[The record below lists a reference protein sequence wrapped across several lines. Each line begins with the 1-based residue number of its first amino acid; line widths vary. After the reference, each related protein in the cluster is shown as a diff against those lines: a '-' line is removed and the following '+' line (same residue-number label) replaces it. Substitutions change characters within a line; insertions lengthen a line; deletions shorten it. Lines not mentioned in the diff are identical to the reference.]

1 MNKLRDYSLV
11 KKGDI
16 LTVACKDAVWEA
28 HIERMYSKTIVC
40 SLTSNNGRL
49 MVFSRE
55 TGKNISGTS
64 EPALLLNIRYK
75 PGDDLAVNLLGKM
88 LLSNTED

>member
-1 MNKLRDYSLV
+1 
-11 KKGDI
+11 
-16 LTVACKDAVWEA
+16 
-28 HIERMYSKTIVC
+28 
-40 SLTSNNGRL
+40 

-88 LLSNTED
+88 LLSNKED